1 MNQGTGSFRQEHRS
15 DSDADAPMAITLA
28 EVHFPQPQS
37 RPKYLKLSTEG
48 ETLRNMSEEAS
59 SVTLVYRA
67 EVSVSVCAFFS
78 SIGSSELFVSLIICI
93 IFLFARCNKTPKIGT
108 HKLAAFVR
116 IGQQPARPCSVLH
129 IFEGERDS
137 PFSGTFVLRPAER
150 RES

>member
-67 EVSVSVCAFFS
+67 EVSVS
-78 SIGSSELFVSLIICI
+78 ELFVSLIICI